1 MYYLLDLPLK
11 GRFFYL
17 YTSTIKLFKIDD
29 SQKHNKT
36 FSNFSATCGYLTR
49 LYYIK

>member
-17 YTSTIKLFKIDD
+17 YAFYNKAFKTDD
-29 SQKHNKT
+29 SQKHNKI

-49 LYYIK
+49 WYYIK